1 VEGEVAKGKCR
12 NSKMNNATNLNA
24 TFDKVATVRNTTFL
38 FWVALALFLLYH
50 SYAPIN
56 LTENIWLRNIVKV
69 LFKST
74 MGLWVY
80 ADGRARNF
88 SDKWHATYYG
98 LSILIPEIALPIY
111 LVHSRGWLGAGKSA
125 LRFTGY
131 ILLALVIWV
140 AMVGILQLFGVH
152 EVGPQ
157 LFPSRE

>member
-1 VEGEVAKGKCR
+1 MNRVAR
-12 NSKMNNATNLNA
+12 MDASFN
-24 TFDKVATVRNTTFL
+24 KVVTIRNTTFL
-38 FWVALALFLLYH
+38 FWVALTLFLLFH
-50 SYAPIN
+50 SYAPIG
-56 LTENIWLRNIVKV
+56 LTENIWLRNTVKA

-88 SDKWHATYYG
+88 SNKWHATYYV

-131 ILLALVIWV
+131 ILLAFVIWV
-140 AMVGILQLFGVH
+140 AVVGVLQLFGVH
-152 EVGPQ
+152 EVGTPTIT
-157 LFPSRE
+157 F